1 MKGLGEKVE
10 VEWIDAYE
18 NSAGWHSIEDAINL
32 KPKTVLSLGY
42 LLWEDKDKINIAS
55 DIDPKIIDILKKHKS
70 LDQLLETLKKLE
82 LDGSDCGRVQ
92 TIPKG
97 WIKKKI
103 LMC

>member
-1 MKGLGEKVE
+1 MNDLGEKVE
-10 VEWIDAYE
+10 VEWVDAYE

-32 KPKTVLSLGY
+32 KPKIVFSLGY
-42 LLWEDKDKINIAS
+42 LVWEDKERITIVS
-55 DIDPKIIDILKKHKS
+55 DIDPKIVEILKKSKNLEH
-70 LDQLLETLKKLE
+70 LLETLKKLE

-103 LMC
+103 ALC

>member
-1 MKGLGEKVE
+1 MKDLGEKFE

-70 LDQLLETLKKLE
+70 LDQLLKTLKKLE